1 MKVWKQR
8 TFIFDTLTV
17 YGITY
22 TEAKRSTGVPPHCF
36 VIVIVIGF
44 DP

>member
-22 TEAKRSTGVPPHCF
+22 TEAKRTGVPPHCF